1 MLKEKAEKIGY
12 RVFIRFNIPQK
23 NSEGEQIQVGAW
35 RRLLPGVEPR
45 HDEIIQIRT
54 PRRAIAQR
62 WLLQNQGRHHHG
74 TGKDGHT
81 KKKKKGPTYNAELI
95 KSGHHHN
102 RQPYP
107 RGSYLVKDL

>member
-54 PRRAIAQR
+54 PRRAIAQDGCYKTKVDITMYWKR
-62 WLLQNQGRHHHG
+62 WAY
-74 TGKDGHT
+74 
-81 KKKKKGPTYNAELI
+81 KKKKTPLTMR
-95 KSGHHHN
+95 S
-102 RQPYP
+102 
-107 RGSYLVKDL
+107 